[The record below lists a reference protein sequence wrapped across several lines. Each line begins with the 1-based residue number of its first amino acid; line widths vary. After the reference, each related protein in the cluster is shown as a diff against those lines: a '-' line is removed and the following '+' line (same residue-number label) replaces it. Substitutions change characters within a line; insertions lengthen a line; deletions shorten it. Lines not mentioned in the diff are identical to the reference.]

1 MDDGYGDL
9 IFTKRQRAIG
19 WSLAVVFGALVLAI
33 WVGIISGTG

>member
-19 WSLAVVFGALVLAI
+19 WALAVVFGFLVVVI
-33 WVGIISGTG
+33 WIGILS